1 MKKILI
7 TIFTALLFSL
17 FIITS
22 PKISAV
28 TITSAPYDTYSMGP
42 DQKLVLTQTAYE
54 PAGLLNLAYKLNSPE
69 DFYMQDDTLYIAD
82 TGNKR
87 IIKTDLIGN
96 SEIVVSDLLEP
107 TGVHVDQD
115 NKLYVVDKSLKKI
128 LIYDESY
135 NLINEITKPTEPIFG
150 LNSPFVPLKITT
162 GPRGIMYV
170 TGEGS
175 VSGVMQFNYRG
186 EFLGYLGTNPTNV
199 SFYRKVLEFFNQ
211 SLAKVTPLSPLNVAV
226 DEKGSLYTISKTESM
241 PLKKFNIASSIVL
254 SPMQYEQPEAVYVN
268 NFGNIYTI
276 SRNGIIQ
283 EFDSSGNLLFLF
295 GGSNSSNDVLGLFSN
310 PTDII
315 TDSDHNIYVLD
326 KGNNTIQILAR
337 SEFTK
342 LVHHGLVSLNDGKY
356 NVAEWEDVLR
366 ANSVFALANSVIAR
380 TYFRTGDYK
389 NALDYYQIAGDKA
402 GYSDTFW
409 QIRNNYLQTQLGI
422 ILSVLLIIVVLYYS
436 LKFVDHKYQI
446 YDPIRKGREKIYSVK
461 TIKELRLG
469 FNVFRHP
476 LNTFHEIK
484 HEAKSSN
491 LTAIILY
498 LTFIVLNIV
507 SVYTTGFLFN
517 DTNLNT
523 YNVLTSFLSL
533 AGIVILFV
541 FANYLIATLSNG
553 EGWFKDVFIGT
564 AYVLVP
570 YIVLT
575 IPIIILSNVL
585 TLNEIFIFQ
594 AILAFRDGWTLIL
607 LVLMVMEIHN
617 YEFKEL
623 IKNLLLTIFTMAII
637 VAILLLIYL
646 LVNQMYEYI
655 VGIIKE
661 VINRA
666 TH

>member
-69 DFYMQDDTLYIAD
+69 DFYMKDDYLYIAD

-96 SEIVVSDLLEP
+96 SEIVVSDLSEP